1 MACKTNIEIVPA
13 LSLAAIL
20 DALSD
25 DIRRQIVYRLFME
38 PRRCT
43 SFGDLGSKTR
53 LSYHYAQLRKAG
65 ITSTQKQGANLL
77 ISLRLN
83 EVEGAF
89 PGLLKAVLKGT
100 AELDAVPKKPTKL
113 KMPARR
119 QKVKGKRL
127 VKSASR

>member
-1 MACKTNIEIVPA
+1 MACKTQSEIVPE

-25 DIRRQIVYRLFME
+25 DIRRQIVYRLSLE
-38 PRRCT
+38 PRLCT

-65 ITSTQKQGANLL
+65 LTSTEKLGTTLL
-77 ISLRLN
+77 ISLRLK
-83 EVEGAF
+83 EVERAF

-100 AELDAVPKKPTKL
+100 AELNATPSKPAKPRESAHPQKTPKK
-113 KMPARR
+113 
-119 QKVKGKRL
+119 
-127 VKSASR
+127 KSR

>member
-1 MACKTNIEIVPA
+1 MACKTNNEIIPA

-25 DIRRQIVYRLFME
+25 DIRRQIVYRLFLE
-38 PRRCT
+38 PRLCT

-65 ITSTQKQGANLL
+65 ITSTQKQGSYLL
-77 ISLRLN
+77 ISLRLK
-83 EVEGAF
+83 EVESAF

-100 AELDAVPKKPTKL
+100 AELDTVPKKPTKPRI
-113 KMPARR
+113 PARR
-119 QKVKGKRL
+119 QKVTEKKAR
-127 VKSASR
+127 